1 MAEHEIRCYGNQR
14 VANGLVAVMAIYP
27 LVFILVS
34 LSNGR
39 FLSVWWLPL
48 LMFIGLG
55 LIWVA
60 SRRGTFIVV
69 DLNRKTLHASN
80 FFIRTR
86 SIPIESIT
94 HIGTRGMFVGA
105 ATEIEIT
112 YRKPDGRKKTIGYGT
127 TNFLN
132 PKDLKRVFDALLE
145 INPSLRLP
153 HELVE
158 KLSRQTS

>member
-1 MAEHEIRCYGNQR
+1 M
-14 VANGLVAVMAIYP
+14 ANGLIAVIAIYP
-27 LVFILVS
+27 LVFIFVS

-112 YRKPDGRKKTIGYGT
+112 YRKPDGRKHTVGYGT

-132 PKDLKRVFDALLE
+132 LKDLRTVLDTLVE

-158 KLSRQTS
+158 KLSRRIS